1 VPLGQLSLSQAAAEI
16 APVVAIQ
23 PLLDGFKNA
32 RISKRRCRIGH
43 LFTPKG
49 LSVAL
54 ATFKSMAS
62 VDSGDTSSYTAGDPN
77 SAAILAAAKAE
88 VELMMQNIA
97 AQSQGPALFSTTL
110 SEACRGQ
117 HLSDFVRILVEMG
130 GIGPALCEMQSAQSL
145 NYTAPYAAP
154 VDMSMMQG
162 FNRMAPVDFQ
172 SLQGFPQMAPLGML
186 GYNPMASQFG
196 SYPFVQPSCQTP
208 RSREDLSFA
217 KSVDLELVGTT
228 LVAKTANDQAKLDV
242 RSWLPHI
249 SSRYNNAVLLLKV

>member
-1 VPLGQLSLSQAAAEI
+1 LSLSQAAVEI
-16 APVVAIQ
+16 APIAAHL
-23 PLLDGFKNA
+23 PLLHGFKNA
-32 RISKRRCRIGH
+32 WVSVCRCRIGH
-43 LFTPKG
+43 LDT
-49 LSVAL
+49 LHDLVVAL

-62 VDSGDTSSYTAGDPN
+62 VDPGDAASYASADPN
-77 SAAILAAAKAE
+77 SVAILAAAKAE

-130 GIGPALCEMQSAQSL
+130 GIGPALCEMQSTQSL
-145 NYTAPYAAP
+145 NYTAPYSAP

-162 FNRMAPVDFQ
+162 LNRMGPVDFQ

-186 GYNPMASQFG
+186 GFNPMASQFA

-208 RSREDLSFA
+208 RSREELSFA

-228 LVAKTANDQAKLDV
+228 LVAKTSNDQAKLDV
-242 RSWLPHI
+242 RLSLPDI
-249 SSRYNNAVLLLKV
+249 SSSRSAR